1 MSLIAAALGFLLAT
15 PLTPLTL
22 QDAWARGAARNPQLQ
37 AAAAESARAATLVK
51 QGRTLFYPV
60 IEARGAMQWNDER
73 IAFDVGP
80 TEFVVQP
87 WWTLNWQVTAQ
98 QNLSFHGPGVPLLRQ
113 ARALADQAE
122 LIAAQAGNEVAFA
135 IARAYYS
142 ALAAESAARVADEAR
157 TAAAE
162 LLRVTRGRA
171 EGGRATQVEVLR
183 ARLRVAEADQAVAQA
198 KRATEEAQSIL
209 GDLIG
214 DPGPFALTRPPRPA
228 APPAPSAGE
237 DDRAPLPK
245 RPDVLAAMRSADAA
259 EAARSAALR
268 QFYPTVGVQAL
279 YAGYQTS
286 DGELFG
292 QSPDRMALI
301 AAVNVPLFDGT
312 LKYWQHREKREAAR
326 SARAQAASTL
336 STATAD
342 LRRSRRATATA
353 AESERLAAERL
364 ALAES
369 VRELVLGQYTL
380 GAATQLEVLDA
391 DAARSA
397 ARREAAQAELE
408 SDLAILDLQRA
419 MGTRLQ

>member
-1 MSLIAAALGFLLAT
+1 MGAIAAALGVVLAAT
-15 PLTPLTL
+15 PLSL
-22 QDAWARGAARNPQLQ
+22 QDAWARGASRNPQLQ

-73 IAFDVGP
+73 IAFQAGP

-98 QNLSFHGPGVPLLRQ
+98 QNLSFHGPAVPLLRQ
-113 ARALADQAE
+113 AHALADQAE
-122 LIAAQAGNEVAFA
+122 LLAAQAGNEVAFA
-135 IARAYYS
+135 IARAYYA

-157 TAAAE
+157 VAAAE

-183 ARLRVAEADQAVAQA
+183 ARLRVAEADGAVAKA
-198 KRATEEAQSIL
+198 RRATEEAQSVL

-228 APPAPSAGE
+228 APPAITA
-237 DDRAPLPK
+237 DDAERAPLLK
-245 RPDVLAAMRSADAA
+245 RPDVAAAMRSADAA
-259 EAARSAALR
+259 DAARSAAMR
-268 QFYPTVGVQAL
+268 QFYPTVGLQAL

-326 SARAQAASTL
+326 AARAQAAATVS
-336 STATAD
+336 SATAD

-353 AESERLAAERL
+353 AETERLSAERL